1 MFRII
6 REISATVKMAN
17 DIAAQAGDGPRWTLF
32 LTNRSFIAQVVALI
46 FALLAIFGVFLPID
60 AADVA
65 EIIGLVGYLVAQGW
79 SLWERLRGKTR
90 AVWNGDQARKAVEEA
105 DALSKAL
112 RDAGAR

>member
-46 FALLAIFGVFLPID
+46 FALLAIFGVFLPVD
-60 AADVA
+60 AADFT
-65 EIIGLVGYLVAQGW
+65 EIIGVLGYVAAQVW
-79 SLWERLRGKTR
+79 SLWERMRGKTR
-90 AVWNGDQARKAVEEA
+90 AVWNKGQARKAVEEA

-112 RDAGAR
+112 RDAAAR